1 MENLTKASEFH
12 FIGLSDY
19 PQTRYVLFI
28 LFLLIYIM
36 TVFVNVLIISLV
48 FVDSQ
53 LHTPMYFFLGNLAF
67 LDMSFAS
74 VTAPRMLS
82 DFINTKRTISFH
94 ACLIQI
100 FLLIYFGC
108 SEVFLLAA
116 MSYDRYVA
124 VCHPLHYIQM
134 MSRKTCIQ
142 LGAVVWILGFP
153 YSLIHALCL
162 FRLTFCGSHTIHN
175 FFCELQHLF
184 QLSCTNPFINYI
196 LVLIGG
202 GVIGVGTIVL
212 TFLPYVHILSTVLR
226 IRTNEGKLKFFSTCT
241 SHITVVFIFYASI
254 IFIYFIPTKSSL
266 FVVNSV
272 LSITYAI
279 INPLLNPL
287 IYSLRNKDLLAAL
300 KKALKIL

>member
-1 MENLTKASEFH
+1 MENLTKVSEFH
-12 FIGLSDY
+12 FVGLSDY
-19 PQTRYVLFI
+19 SHIQYILFI
-28 LFLLIYIM
+28 FFLLIYII
-36 TVFVNVLIISLV
+36 TLFVNVLIISLI

-53 LHTPMYFFLGNLAF
+53 LHTPLYFFLGNLAF
-67 LDMSFAS
+67 LDMSFSS

-108 SEVFLLAA
+108 SELFLLAA

-142 LGAVVWILGFP
+142 LVSVVWIMGFP

-162 FRLTFCGSHTIHN
+162 FRLTFCGSNTIHN

-202 GVIGVGTIVL
+202 GVLGIGTIVI
-212 TFLPYVHILSTVLR
+212 TFLPYVRILSTVLR
-226 IRTNEGKLKFFSTCT
+226 IQTNEGKLKFFSTCT
-241 SHITVVFIFYASI
+241 SHITVVFIFYSSI
-254 IFIYFIPTKSSL
+254 VFIYFIPIKSTLL
-266 FVVNSV
+266 FVNTV

-287 IYSLRNKDLLAAL
+287 IYSLRNKDLHTAL
-300 KKALKIL
+300 KKALKVM